1 MNTAHSVMHPDVV
14 SICVRDTLDI
24 AAQQMRQRD
33 IGALV
38 ICDGERHPV
47 GVVTDRD
54 IVVNCLALG
63 RNPATAT
70 AGEFAQ
76 GDELCAVDA
85 STELAEVVA
94 LMQRYQIRRLP
105 VTESGRL
112 TGIITEADLVRS
124 LPGDTVG
131 ALIGSVCEHKLPMP
145 T

>member
-1 MNTAHSVMHPDVV
+1 MNTAHSIMHPDVV
-14 SICVRDTLDI
+14 SIGVRDTLDL
-24 AAQQMRQRD
+24 AAQKMRQRD

-38 ICDGERHPV
+38 VCDGERHPV

-85 STELAEVVA
+85 GTDTAEVVA
-94 LMQRYQIRRLP
+94 LLRRYQIRRLP
-105 VTESGRL
+105 VTEAGRL
-112 TGIITEADLVRS
+112 IGIITEADLARG
-124 LPGDTVG
+124 LPGETVG
-131 ALIGSVCEHKLPMP
+131 ALIASVCEHKLPMP